1 MIDRAKQERLDL
13 LSLIASSEDLIK
25 QSRRI
30 IAQLDAVIA
39 QDEPSQP
46 SSVGGPLSF

>member
-13 LSLIASSEDLIK
+13 LSLIASSEDLIT

-30 IAQLDAVIA
+30 IAQLDDVIA
-39 QDEPSQP
+39 QDEQP
-46 SSVGGPLSF
+46 